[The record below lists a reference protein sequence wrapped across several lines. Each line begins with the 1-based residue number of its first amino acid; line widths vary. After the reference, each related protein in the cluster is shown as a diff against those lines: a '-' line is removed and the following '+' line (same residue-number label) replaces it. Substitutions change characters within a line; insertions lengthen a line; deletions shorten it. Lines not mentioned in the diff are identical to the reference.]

1 MKFKILY
8 FSLLILLLLFSA
20 FPALS
25 TGQGKDT
32 NGDGVPDQWIIQE
45 EEDITCVKTD
55 RNYDGTV
62 DYIYRFNSAGNK
74 VEELVDYNHDGEMDD
89 FYYYSR
95 GVLVRQEIDSN
106 YDGKIDIWVYLKEGI
121 YVERF
126 ERDEDYDGEV
136 DVVQKYGEEEKD
148 KKEKK

>member
-1 MKFKILY
+1 MKFNIL
-8 FSLLILLLLFSA
+8 FSSLLTLMLLFSA
-20 FPALS
+20 FPVLS
-25 TGQGKDT
+25 AGQGKDT
-32 NGDGVPDQWIIQE
+32 NNDGAPDQWIIE
-45 EEDITCVKTD
+45 EEEEITCVKID
-55 RNYDGTV
+55 RDYDGTV
-62 DYIYRFNSAGNK
+62 DYIYRYDSSGNK
-74 VEELVDYNHDGEMDD
+74 VEELVDYNYDGEMDD

-126 ERDEDYDGEV
+126 ERDENYDGEV

-148 KKEKK
+148 EKDKE

>member
-1 MKFKILY
+1 MKGKILC
-8 FSLLILLLLFSA
+8 SILTILVLLGTA
-20 FPALS
+20 FPVLS
-25 TGQGKDT
+25 AGQGKDT
-32 NGDGVPDQWIIQE
+32 NNDGVPDQWISQE

-55 RNYDGTV
+55 RDYDGTV
-62 DYIYRFNSAGNK
+62 DYIYRYNSAGNK
-74 VEELVDYNHDGEMDD
+74 VEELVDYNFDGKMDD

-95 GVLVRQEIDSN
+95 GVLIRQEIDSN

-136 DVVQKYGEEEKD
+136 DVVQRYGEEEKD
-148 KKEKK
+148 KEQE